1 MKSINSAEPF
11 GQKLIKVISDV
22 CFTFF
27 VLAVL
32 VVTVIAITYQPPDPW
47 LESSKA
53 MSKVFS
59 SVENATFKQ
68 DDSILRT
75 GEDIVAVTPS
85 PAVKE
90 EQPVTLK
97 TVELEEKNVT
107 SQAPTAD
114 CDPNQAINCSDPK
127 F

>member
-1 MKSINSAEPF
+1 MTNSIETF

-27 VLAVL
+27 VLAILVITMIAFGQKLIKVISDVCFTFFMLVVL
-32 VVTVIAITYQPPDPW
+32 VITVIAITYQPPDPW

-59 SVENATFKQ
+59 AVENATFKQ

-75 GEDIVAVTPS
+75 GEDIIALAPTP
-85 PAVKE
+85 AIKE
-90 EQPVTLK
+90 E
-97 TVELEEKNVT
+97 
-107 SQAPTAD
+107 
-114 CDPNQAINCSDPK
+114 
-127 F
+127 